1 MLESKCLIQ
10 GELFVEL
17 GGFDNSSEQL
27 NKPEDIAVNNKGRIY
42 VTDMRNSRILILG
55 VVG

>member
-1 MLESKCLIQ
+1 MFDTRGIICLV
-10 GELFVEL
+10 GEASIT
-17 GGFDNSSEQL
+17 DSEQL